1 MNSFTYFLYK
11 NWIRFIVAFMIGL
24 TFFLIYLGVFTNEGS
39 WTSIIHYSN
48 ACFMAGFVL
57 LMFSALVVLN
67 FFGGFDIF
75 SFYILRK
82 PHDSTR
88 KENFYEYCERKKEE
102 RKPNGLIFIPYLFSA
117 TLYLI
122 AAVVT
127 YLVIIL

>member
-1 MNSFTYFLYK
+1 MNAFTYFLYK
-11 NWIRFIVAFMIGL
+11 NKLRFIISFGVGL
-24 TFFLIYLGVFTNEGS
+24 TFFILYLAIYTKEGS
-39 WTSIIHYSN
+39 WKNILHYCN
-48 ACFMAGFVL
+48 ACFMGGFVL

-75 SFYILRK
+75 SFFIFRK
-82 PHDSTR
+82 AHDSTR

-102 RKPNGLIFIPYLFSA
+102 RKPDGLIFLPYLFSA

-122 AAVVT
+122 AAVVL